1 MADPGE
7 ENRSTP
13 FPEGLDPQLPGSYWS
28 FWFLDT
34 STNEEE
40 DCYFTPSRSSQLL
53 CDMPYESHP
62 GSPKNLQKDMADT
75 NAVIRLIRRYIEK

>member
-7 ENRSTP
+7 ENRPTP
-13 FPEGLDPQLPGSYWS
+13 LKFLLFRNLHKRGRGLL
-28 FWFLDT
+28 FHTL
-34 STNEEE
+34 E
-40 DCYFTPSRSSQLL
+40 SSHLL
-53 CDMPYESHP
+53 CDMPYESQP